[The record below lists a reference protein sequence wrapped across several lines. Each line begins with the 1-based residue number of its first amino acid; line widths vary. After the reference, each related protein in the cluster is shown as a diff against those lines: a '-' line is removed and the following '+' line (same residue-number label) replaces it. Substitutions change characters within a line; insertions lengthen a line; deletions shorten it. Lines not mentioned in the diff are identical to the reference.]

1 MASKFQI
8 LLNDIIVISKS
19 QESLLEYSKIIPR
32 NSSRLS
38 ELANEQQLL
47 QDQLKLTMKKGFDLS
62 KETFFITPEMGK
74 EFGLAFAQMNSS
86 KSKLFERNTLSS
98 VQNQEKAM
106 NALNE
111 TARKIIEN
119 IKKMRESETTSGYE
133 EFLERM
139 KAISEKQ
146 SSING
151 QSMDLSLG
159 QFLAQKR
166 DGVIGS
172 VLNQQNGIKKS
183 LQQLMKE
190 FENNPN
196 ISKELL
202 SGILKEIDE
211 VIKNIEQGNSK
222 QTIINRQKKILS
234 RMIDSQKSLTIRG
247 EKEKERTS
255 ITAQQKEYDEIMKS
269 NTNNDQTNL
278 IIIDAM
284 NEALSSGFSI
294 EYQKMIR
301 RYFNSMLTTKLIIDE
316 KDDKSND

>member
-1 MASKFQI
+1 
-8 LLNDIIVISKS
+8 
-19 QESLLEYSKIIPR
+19 
-32 NSSRLS
+32 
-38 ELANEQQLL
+38 
-47 QDQLKLTMKKGFDLS
+47 
-62 KETFFITPEMGK
+62 
-74 EFGLAFAQMNSS
+74 
-86 KSKLFERNTLSS
+86 
-98 VQNQEKAM
+98 
-106 NALNE
+106 
-111 TARKIIEN
+111 
-119 IKKMRESETTSGYE
+119 MRESETTSGYE

-139 KAISEKQ
+139 KSISEKQ

-196 ISKELL
+196 ISKESLN
-202 SGILKEIDE
+202 GILKEIDE
-211 VIKNIEQGNSK
+211 VIENIEQGNSK
-222 QTIINRQKKILS
+222 QTIISRQKKILS

-255 ITAQQKEYDEIMKS
+255 TTAQQKEYDEIMKS

>member
-1 MASKFQI
+1 
-8 LLNDIIVISKS
+8 
-19 QESLLEYSKIIPR
+19 
-32 NSSRLS
+32 
-38 ELANEQQLL
+38 
-47 QDQLKLTMKKGFDLS
+47 
-62 KETFFITPEMGK
+62 
-74 EFGLAFAQMNSS
+74 
-86 KSKLFERNTLSS
+86 
-98 VQNQEKAM
+98 
-106 NALNE
+106 
-111 TARKIIEN
+111 
-119 IKKMRESETTSGYE
+119 MRESETTSGYE

-139 KAISEKQ
+139 KSISEKQ

-159 QFLAQKR
+159 QFLTQKR
-166 DGVIGS
+166 DGVIRN

-183 LQQLMKE
+183 MQQLMKE

-196 ISKELL
+196 INKESLN
-202 SGILKEIDE
+202 GILKEIDE

-222 QTIINRQKKILS
+222 QTIISRQKKILS

-247 EKEKERTS
+247 EKEKERKST
-255 ITAQQKEYDEIMKS
+255 TAQQKEYDEIMKS

-301 RYFNSMLTTKLIIDE
+301 RYFNSMLTTKPMIDE

>member
-1 MASKFQI
+1 
-8 LLNDIIVISKS
+8 
-19 QESLLEYSKIIPR
+19 
-32 NSSRLS
+32 
-38 ELANEQQLL
+38 
-47 QDQLKLTMKKGFDLS
+47 
-62 KETFFITPEMGK
+62 
-74 EFGLAFAQMNSS
+74 
-86 KSKLFERNTLSS
+86 
-98 VQNQEKAM
+98 
-106 NALNE
+106 
-111 TARKIIEN
+111 
-119 IKKMRESETTSGYE
+119 MRESETTSGYE

-139 KAISEKQ
+139 KSISEKQ
-146 SSING
+146 SSINS

-196 ISKELL
+196 ISKESLN
-202 SGILKEIDE
+202 GILKEIDE

>member
-1 MASKFQI
+1 
-8 LLNDIIVISKS
+8 
-19 QESLLEYSKIIPR
+19 
-32 NSSRLS
+32 
-38 ELANEQQLL
+38 
-47 QDQLKLTMKKGFDLS
+47 
-62 KETFFITPEMGK
+62 
-74 EFGLAFAQMNSS
+74 
-86 KSKLFERNTLSS
+86 
-98 VQNQEKAM
+98 
-106 NALNE
+106 
-111 TARKIIEN
+111 
-119 IKKMRESETTSGYE
+119 MRESETTSGYE
-133 EFLERM
+133 EFLKRM
-139 KAISEKQ
+139 KSISEKQ

-196 ISKELL
+196 ISKESLN
-202 SGILKEIDE
+202 GILKEIDE

-222 QTIINRQKKILS
+222 QTIISRQKKILS

-269 NTNNDQTNL
+269 NTNNDQINL

-284 NEALSSGFSI
+284 NDALSSGFSI